1 MKPSV
6 SSHQAVAAEPAHITS
21 KTIDIPSLLSQYE
34 DEAAGAVVLFNGTV
48 RRQSLGKE
56 VSHLIYEA
64 AEPMAEKMMLQLIQ
78 EAKIKWQLT
87 TVFAVH
93 RIGEVKVGE
102 SAIAVIT
109 ASPHRKEAYEANRY
123 IVEKIKH
130 ELPLWKCEYFADG
143 TKKWGGNCSC
153 QEITGNPN
161 QHIYDI

>member
-1 MKPSV
+1 MTPLV
-6 SSHQAVAAEPAHITS
+6 SSHQAVGAEPAYITS
-21 KTIDIPSLLSQYE
+21 ERIDIPYLLHKYE
-34 DEAAGAVVLFNGTV
+34 DEEAGAVVLFNGTV

-56 VSHLIYEA
+56 VSHLFYEA
-64 AEPMAEKMMLQLIQ
+64 AETMAHKMIGDLINEIQ
-78 EAKIKWQLT
+78 IKWQLT
-87 TVFAVH
+87 SVFAVH
-93 RIGEVKVGE
+93 RIGKVLVGE

-123 IVEKIKH
+123 LVEKIKH
-130 ELPLWKCEYFADG
+130 ELPLWKCEYFADA

>member
-1 MKPSV
+1 V
-6 SSHQAVAAEPAHITS
+6 AVEPLYITS
-21 KTIDIPSLLSQYE
+21 KTIDIPFLLSQYE
-34 DEAAGAVVLFNGTV
+34 DDEAGAVVLFNGTV

-56 VSHLIYEA
+56 VSHLFYEA
-64 AEPMAEKMMLQLIQ
+64 AETMAHKMIRDFMQ
-78 EAKIKWQLT
+78 EAQNKWQLK

-93 RIGEVKVGE
+93 RIGKVLVGE

-123 IVEKIKH
+123 LVEKIKH
-130 ELPLWKCEYFADG
+130 ELPLWKCEYFADS